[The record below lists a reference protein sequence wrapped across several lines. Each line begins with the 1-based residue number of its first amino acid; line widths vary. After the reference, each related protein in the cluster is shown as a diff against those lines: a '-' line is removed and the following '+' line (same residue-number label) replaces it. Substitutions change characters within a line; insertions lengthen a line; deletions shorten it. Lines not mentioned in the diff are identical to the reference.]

1 MSTTNGPGRRP
12 GRRGEG
18 MPSEREQL
26 LVEASEVTERLHRYQ
41 RLGLVPRNG
50 DFHQAVF
57 YPPLRDYAAM
67 GPDAFLEGWT
77 LPEGGL
83 LAAYA
88 HIPFC
93 DRRCAFCHIP
103 VAVGVSD
110 VDKARYVDLLERE
123 MDLWLERFGLD
134 RIPVRSLSL
143 GGGTPTCM
151 PPALLE
157 RFLELFTARLD
168 RSACTQWGVDLDPG
182 TVLGSEGAERLE
194 LLRRFG
200 VDRLAFGVQSLRDD
214 VLERMYRTHD
224 RAGVHEAVAAARAA
238 GFKVNIEL
246 ICGYPTETIDSW
258 LQVVDEAIGMGVD
271 EVQIYR
277 LKVVPVRTSEGSIS
291 REFAR
296 HPERFPSV
304 EDTMLMLRAAIL
316 LLRARGYDETMRR
329 FYARTPEDYS
339 HYLRDQMVGL
349 GDQVAFGQTAYSLL
363 RDRFGQN
370 SRGVRGW
377 EQAVGAGQLP
387 IEHGLLLDDETLLRR
402 AFAMPLLV
410 DPGEFAAITGRSPL
424 EVFRTKVG
432 RMIDEGLIEQHQ
444 GGLRQTDW
452 GAVFTHEIAQSF
464 HDPRHL
470 RFPRQAFDEGPLNPW
485 VDNEV

>member
-1 MSTTNGPGRRP
+1 MN
-12 GRRGEG
+12 
-18 MPSEREQL
+18 SEREEL
-26 LVEASEVTERLHRYQ
+26 LGEASEVGQRLRRYQ
-41 RLGLVPRNG
+41 RLGLVPRDG
-50 DFHQAVF
+50 DFAQAVF
-57 YPPLRDYAAM
+57 YPPLRGYDAM
-67 GPDAFLEGWT
+67 GPGAFLEGWT
-77 LPEGGL
+77 PPRDGL

-103 VAVGVSD
+103 VVAGASD
-110 VDKARYVDLLERE
+110 ADKVRYVDLLEQE

-157 RFLELFTARLD
+157 RFLELFTARLH

-182 TVLGSEGAERLE
+182 TVGGSEGAERLE

-214 VLERMYRTHD
+214 VLQRMNRIHD
-224 RAGVHEAVAAARAA
+224 RAQVHEAVAAARAA

-258 LQVVDEAIGMGVD
+258 LDIVDEAIGMEVD

-304 EDTMLMLRAAIL
+304 QETMLMLRAAIL

-329 FYARTPEDYS
+329 FYSRTPEDYS
-339 HYLRDQMVGL
+339 HYLYDQMVDL

-370 SRGVRGW
+370 SRSLRSW
-377 EQAVGAGQLP
+377 ERAIHAGRLP
-387 IEHGLLLDDETLLRR
+387 IEHGLLLDEQTLLRR
-402 AFAMPLLV
+402 AFSMPLRYLRV
-410 DPGEFAAITGRSPL
+410 DPARFAEITGRSPL

-432 RMIDEGLIEQHQ
+432 RMIDEGLIEQHE

-464 HDPRHL
+464 HDPRFL
-470 RFPRQAFDEGPLNPW
+470 RFPRQAFEEGPLSPY